1 MPQERVESFQ
11 GLAVALRVPEEG
23 VMDISREDAAA
34 FVEAYGRTWE
44 RWDYSGFVDL
54 FSDEVVYVAHATQ
67 ETVVGRTA
75 LASYIR
81 KEAAEQGEVSVRMGS
96 PVIEGD
102 RVAAE
107 FWVTATSG
115 SDTATIAGCFVV
127 RLAQDGRCSDFREYW
142 FDVDGHASAYEGWG
156 E

>member
-1 MPQERVESFQ
+1 MSI
-11 GLAVALRVPEEG
+11 G
-23 VMDISREDAAA
+23 REDAAA
-34 FVEAYGRTWE
+34 FVDGYGRAWE
-44 RWDYSGFVDL
+44 SWDVSGFVEL
-54 FSDEVVYVAHATQ
+54 FSDDVVYVAHATE

-75 LASYIR
+75 LASYLR

-115 SDTATIAGCFVV
+115 SEAATIAGCFVA
-127 RLAQDGRCSDFREYW
+127 RLAPDGRCGHFREYW
-142 FDVDGHASAYEGWG
+142 FDVEGHTSAYEGWG

>member
-1 MPQERVESFQ
+1 M
-11 GLAVALRVPEEG
+11 GIG
-23 VMDISREDAAA
+23 REDAAA
-34 FVEAYGRTWE
+34 FVERYGRAWE
-44 RWDYSGFVDL
+44 RWDVSGFVDL
-54 FSDEVVYVAHATQ
+54 FSEQVVYVAHATQ

-75 LASYIR
+75 LASYLR

-115 SDTATIAGCFVV
+115 SEAATIAGCFVA
-127 RLAQDGRCSDFREYW
+127 RLAPDGRCGHFREYW
-142 FDVDGHASAYEGWG
+142 FDVEGHTSAYEGWG

>member
-1 MPQERVESFQ
+1 MTI
-11 GLAVALRVPEEG
+11 G
-23 VMDISREDAAA
+23 REMAAA
-34 FVEAYGRTWE
+34 FVDAYGRTWE
-44 RWDYSGFVDL
+44 RWDVSGFVDL
-54 FSDEVVYVAHATQ
+54 FIDEVVYVAHATE

-75 LASYIR
+75 LESYLR
-81 KEAAEQGEVSVRMGS
+81 KEAAEQGEVSVRMGN

-115 SDTATIAGCFVV
+115 SRAATIAGCLVA
-127 RLAQDGRCSDFREYW
+127 RLAPDGRCAFFREYW
-142 FDVDGHASAYEGWG
+142 FDVDGHTSAYEGWG